1 MARPDFGV
9 LAGSAARRRRDLA
22 PAELPKFFSV
32 NLSCTGMPYNEDT
45 MPGRD
50 QLRRI
55 LEIDRRVRS
64 GIYPHPEAL
73 ATELEVSRRV
83 IFNDRAY
90 MLNVLGAPLEF
101 HPQHRGWYY
110 TEPNFLLP
118 SAMVTRGELLSF
130 ILAVEAAQR
139 QLEPTLQAELRRA
152 IDKIAGSLQGHVGV
166 ELETLRQHFS
176 IAPLANASPSEGTLL
191 TLYEAMNLQKAVE
204 MTYLTASRGQRSR
217 RCVEPYHLHNQGGD
231 WYLLAF
237 DCKRKEVLMFN
248 AGRIETLQIL
258 SRCFTRQADFT
269 PAQYL
274 QGGFRTELGPQVYDV
289 AIRFDAPQAIYIRE
303 RHWHDTQHIEELVN
317 GALILHFR
325 ASGLGEIKRWVMQ
338 YGAHAE
344 VLSPPQL
351 RQEVQNEIEA
361 LQKVYGRE
369 RNE

>member
-1 MARPDFGV
+1 
-9 LAGSAARRRRDLA
+9 
-22 PAELPKFFSV
+22 
-32 NLSCTGMPYNEDT
+32 

-64 GIYPHPEAL
+64 RTYPHPDAL
-73 ATELEVSRRV
+73 AVELEVSRRV

-101 HPQHRGWYY
+101 HPQRRGWYY

-118 SAMVTRGELLSF
+118 STIVTRGELLAF
-130 ILAVEAAQR
+130 ILAVEAARR

-152 IDKIAGSLQGHVGV
+152 IDKIAGSLQGHIAV
-166 ELETLRQHFS
+166 ELESLRQHFS
-176 IAPLANASPSEGTLL
+176 VAPLASATASEGTLL
-191 TLYEAMNLQKAVE
+191 ALYEAIDLQKVVE

-217 RCVEPYHLHNQGGD
+217 RCVEPHHLHNQSGD

-237 DCKRKEVLMFN
+237 DCKRKEILMFN
-248 AGRIETLQIL
+248 AGRIESLEIL
-258 SRCFTRQADFT
+258 ARRFTRQVDFS

-274 QGGFRTELGPQVYDV
+274 EGGFRTELGPHVYDV

-303 RHWHDTQHIEELVN
+303 RHWHETQRIEELKT
-317 GALILHFR
+317 GALVLHFR

-338 YGAHAE
+338 YGARAE

-351 RQEVQNEIEA
+351 RADVQSEIEA
-361 LQKVYGRE
+361 MQKVYGSE
-369 RNE
+369 LDE

>member
-1 MARPDFGV
+1 
-9 LAGSAARRRRDLA
+9 
-22 PAELPKFFSV
+22 
-32 NLSCTGMPYNEDT
+32 MPYNEGQ

-55 LEIDRRVRS
+55 IEIDRRVRS
-64 GIYPHPEAL
+64 GDYPHPDAL
-73 ATELEVSRRV
+73 AVELEVSRRV

-101 HPQHRGWYY
+101 HPQRRGWYY

-118 SAMVTRGELLSF
+118 SAIVTRGELLAF
-130 ILAVEAAQR
+130 ILAIEAAQR
-139 QLEPTLQAELRRA
+139 QLEPALQAELHRA
-152 IDKIAGSLQGHVGV
+152 IAKIASTLPGHIAV

-176 IAPLANASPSEGTLL
+176 VAPLSSAAASESTLL
-191 TLYEAMNLQKAVE
+191 ALYEAIDLQKVVE

-217 RCVEPYHLHNQGGD
+217 RCVAPHHLHNQAGD

-237 DCKRKEVLMFN
+237 DYKRKEMLMFN
-248 AGRIETLQIL
+248 AGRIESLEVL
-258 SRCFTRQADFT
+258 SRRFTRQEDFS
-269 PAQYL
+269 PVQYL
-274 QGGFRTELGPQVYDV
+274 QGGFRTELGPHVYEV

-303 RHWHDTQHIEELVN
+303 RHWHETQRIEELDN
-317 GALILHFR
+317 GALTLHFR

-351 RQEVQNEIEA
+351 REEVQAEINRLSE
-361 LQKVYGRE
+361 LYKCKTS
-369 RNE
+369 